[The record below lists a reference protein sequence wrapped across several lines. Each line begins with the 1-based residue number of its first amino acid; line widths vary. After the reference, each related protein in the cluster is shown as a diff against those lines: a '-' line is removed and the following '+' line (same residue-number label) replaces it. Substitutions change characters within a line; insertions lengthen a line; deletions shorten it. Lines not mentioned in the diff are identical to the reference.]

1 MKIIG
6 RSLIQKKSKRRNNM
20 AKTDIHVPT
29 VGSIESKKEE
39 PKENPID
46 VYGYSTGPDDLA
58 TVIGQALP
66 LVIRS
71 ANNMPQLQVAIDTFL
86 KTIPEDREKRAA
98 KKREILEQLR
108 RGQLALESMAA
119 RVGQS
124 IG

>member
-1 MKIIG
+1 
-6 RSLIQKKSKRRNNM
+6 M
-20 AKTDIHVPT
+20 AKTDIHVPEK
-29 VGSIESKKEE
+29 IQE
-39 PKENPID
+39 PKEDPISTLF
-46 VYGYSTGPDDLA
+46 GYEDRHDDLA

-66 LVIRS
+66 LVIRD

-86 KTIPEDREKRAA
+86 RTVPVGDTDEIRLKRSQ